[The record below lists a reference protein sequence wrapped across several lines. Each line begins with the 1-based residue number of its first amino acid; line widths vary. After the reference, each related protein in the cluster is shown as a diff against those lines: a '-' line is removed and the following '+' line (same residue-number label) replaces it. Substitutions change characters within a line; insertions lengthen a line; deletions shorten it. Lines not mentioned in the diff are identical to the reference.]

1 MKFFLKLLLFA
12 TLLIYLNG
20 CGGSKR
26 YKNSSSDSSAGNSA
40 NKVKDTEAPHIKLN
54 GAKYIRLEQGQ
65 EYIEKGAIAI
75 DNVDGM
81 VAVTKRGS
89 VDNMKIGVYKIIYTA
104 EDKAGNRAEATRVVT
119 VVEKP
124 NQPPIANAGEDFN
137 ATNGEI
143 IVLDG
148 SASSDP
154 DGEIVE
160 YKWMENSTIL
170 GNKSTIQLENL
181 HSGTHTFVL
190 TVTDDKG
197 ATAQDEVIVIMDK
210 PSEPKLKKTGQTKSY
225 DENGNSVTDGSVKDD
240 GYYQT
245 GFKLDYIRDDNK
257 DIVTD
262 NVTGLMWQDNEDVKT
277 VLKPWLTQENYD
289 KCAGENGETQDIV
302 KCYDTSGDTAATY
315 CANLTLGGYSNWR
328 LPTIDELMYIA
339 NRSKVNPSI
348 DDIFKNIAY
357 EQYWYWS
364 SSTFIKYENNG
375 WLVGFDRG
383 YGIWNIKSNQYGVR
397 CVREK

>member
-1 MKFFLKLLLFA
+1 
-12 TLLIYLNG
+12 
-20 CGGSKR
+20 
-26 YKNSSSDSSAGNSA
+26 
-40 NKVKDTEAPHIKLN
+40 
-54 GAKYIRLEQGQ
+54 
-65 EYIEKGAIAI
+65 
-75 DNVDGM
+75 
-81 VAVTKRGS
+81 
-89 VDNMKIGVYKIIYTA
+89 
-104 EDKAGNRAEATRVVT
+104 
-119 VVEKP
+119 
-124 NQPPIANAGEDFN
+124 
-137 ATNGEI
+137 
-143 IVLDG
+143 
-148 SASSDP
+148 
-154 DGEIVE
+154 
-160 YKWMENSTIL
+160 
-170 GNKSTIQLENL
+170 
-181 HSGTHTFVL
+181 
-190 TVTDDKG
+190 
-197 ATAQDEVIVIMDK
+197 MDK

-289 KCAGENGETQDIV
+289 KCTGENGETQDTV

-339 NRSKVNPSI
+339 NRSKANPSI